1 LLQIFNDLRP
11 IKTFTPIEIII
22 GSQTSKISYLL
33 LVGTLMPSKIKLKT
47 KIYSPLPYQ
56 FVTGGVVNA
65 KGEVMLNMT

>member
-1 LLQIFNDLRP
+1 M
-11 IKTFTPIEIII
+11 FTLIEIII

-47 KIYSPLPYQ
+47 KIYSPYQ